1 MGATASSLVCVS
13 ESTPV
18 YFAFL
23 PFAVLPRRFTVPW
36 FVHAWCLL
44 PATTAALTIRARQ
57 VMSELRATTQ
67 FWFRSRSVSASK
79 MAYALQQV
87 CRCVTSTVLRLLP
100 QHRSMGGKCA
110 TCDARP
116 NRYAIR
122 ASGWT
127 VSVSGQIPKRST
139 RMLLWHTG

>member
-57 VMSELRATTQ
+57 ERRHHNWNPPEGREGGGEQS
-67 FWFRSRSVSASK
+67 FRLDVEDAQARTLSH
-79 MAYALQQV
+79 
-87 CRCVTSTVLRLLP
+87 VLAEIRL
-100 QHRSMGGKCA
+100 
-110 TCDARP
+110 
-116 NRYAIR
+116 
-122 ASGWT
+122 
-127 VSVSGQIPKRST
+127 VSGESFVFVLKKDPVID
-139 RMLLWHTG
+139 LLRIKKKF

>member
-1 MGATASSLVCVS
+1 MGDKASSFVCVS

-57 VMSELRATTQ
+57 ERG
-67 FWFRSRSVSASK
+67 RERE
-79 MAYALQQV
+79 
-87 CRCVTSTVLRLLP
+87 RERE
-100 QHRSMGGKCA
+100 RERGG
-110 TCDARP
+110 
-116 NRYAIR
+116 
-122 ASGWT
+122 G
-127 VSVSGQIPKRST
+127 
-139 RMLLWHTG
+139 